1 MNPLLITDLFFR
13 PWAPVTTKST
23 SKEGPCRTNS
33 AQLLCPAEQEW
44 RWTRSNLCSCNTEA
58 YQRQTTKVN
67 TSTGQVIFIQILRIH
82 RNPLVLL
89 VFINKES
96 RKIAETEHTKGSGCL
111 VSILKVQLFC
121 SDVYLLLKIWE
132 FVSDCFGLL
141 RNILLITWFR
151 FNLVWMASVYPL
163 GWEEGKKKQDCKGS
177 RSPRSKL
184 TLGLI
189 WKQRKNLWSLLFSLD
204 FSLFY
209 SSESATTEPAALEE
223 PDSKRRKLEEERAKA
238 PLMPFGLDL
247 HYWGQDQP
255 SAGKILK

>member
-1 MNPLLITDLFFR
+1 MSQEFKSWLAVVSYSVFCFKIRKCCRQKYHCLWMGLISNVNWKDSPFTSNGVMICFSPAKKKAVWRVGEMNPLLITDLFFR

-163 GWEEGKKKQDCKGS
+163 GWEEGKKNK
-177 RSPRSKL
+177 
-184 TLGLI
+184 TV
-189 WKQRKNLWSLLFSLD
+189 
-204 FSLFY
+204 
-209 SSESATTEPAALEE
+209 
-223 PDSKRRKLEEERAKA
+223 KA
-238 PLMPFGLDL
+238 VVVLDL
-247 HYWGQDQP
+247 
-255 SAGKILK
+255 S